1 MNRILLVLLFLQTSF
16 AMDSSIEAALRCI
29 EKKKMNVLAVE
40 KIDGKV
46 YARGWFSRT
55 KNNICYVVTH
65 GAPFFE
71 IKKNCSFE
79 EKHWFKKIED
89 IEPHNKFNR
98 LSGMG
103 RKGLLVALQND
114 SGDSVY
120 VIEKNKVLWSC
131 PLEKDDD
138 LAFQFLDKNRLIV
151 SILNR
156 KKRDDAPIMLL
167 DNKCQWTLFEKN
179 ARLHK
184 ARLYHTEQTT
194 GSRFIVYRIKHEPYL
209 VFFFLFYNK
218 HWGTSSSF
226 GISVSTRNIA
236 CGITDYITDYEIDNS
251 KKMIKC
257 IKWTGCNFVEEILPH
272 KIDFLH
278 ADDCLCSCSHAA
290 ERLFPCG
297 EGICVQNYET
307 RKIEILVE

>member
-1 MNRILLVLLFLQTSF
+1 MNRILLILLFLQTSF

-55 KNNICYVVTH
+55 KDNVCYRITH
-65 GAPFFE
+65 DAPFFE

-89 IEPHNKFNR
+89 IEPHNKLNR

-103 RKGLLVALQND
+103 RKGLLVALQNYN
-114 SGDSVY
+114 GDSVY
-120 VIEKNKVLWSC
+120 VIEKNKVLWAC

-138 LAFQFLDKNRLIV
+138 FVFEFLDKNRLMV
-151 SILNR
+151 STQNSR
-156 KKRDDAPIMLL
+156 KGDGAPIKLL

-194 GSRFIVYRIKHEPYL
+194 GSRFVDYRIKHEPYL
-209 VFFFLFYNK
+209 VFFDSLYNK

-236 CGITDYITDYEIDNS
+236 CGITDYMTDYELDNS

-257 IKWTGCNFVEEILPH
+257 IKWTGSNFVEEILPH
-272 KIDFLH
+272 KIDFVR
-278 ADDCLCSCSHAA
+278 ADGCLCSCSHAA

-297 EGICVQNYET
+297 EGICMQNYET
-307 RKIEILVE
+307 RKIKILVE

>member
-151 SILNR
+151 
-156 KKRDDAPIMLL
+156 
-167 DNKCQWTLFEKN
+167 C
-179 ARLHK
+179 
-184 ARLYHTEQTT
+184 
-194 GSRFIVYRIKHEPYL
+194 
-209 VFFFLFYNK
+209 
-218 HWGTSSSF
+218 
-226 GISVSTRNIA
+226 
-236 CGITDYITDYEIDNS
+236 
-251 KKMIKC
+251 
-257 IKWTGCNFVEEILPH
+257 
-272 KIDFLH
+272 
-278 ADDCLCSCSHAA
+278 
-290 ERLFPCG
+290 
-297 EGICVQNYET
+297 
-307 RKIEILVE
+307 